1 MKKDIAIHSIFMAFG
16 IIMLIVHLFIQPINI
31 LFLISTIII
40 GIVSLIFI
48 GKEIIKIVKNKNTE
62 IKKKALQS
70 ILYDGLSLF
79 AIFLIM
85 LYFNF
90 HELIL

>member
-1 MKKDIAIHSIFMAFG
+1 MKKDIIIHSIFMAFG

-40 GIVSLIFI
+40 GMVSLIFV
-48 GKEIIKIVKNKNTE
+48 GKEIIKIVKNKDPE